1 MRNSVV
7 HRSVQLVARNR
18 KCRKR
23 VK

>member
-1 MRNSVV
+1 MRDSVV

-18 KCRKR
+18 KFRKR

>member
-1 MRNSVV
+1 MRDSVV